1 MKRYLLDTHTL
12 LWYDTDPGR
21 LGKQALRILQKSG
34 SQIFVSPI
42 SLFELQLKLR
52 RGKLPEAAPLLSDIQ
67 RMLRAYDFHSLD
79 LTIDQA
85 ILAAALEWK
94 HQDPFDRMIAA
105 QALSENLVLLSN
117 DRQFASLS
125 GLTTLW

>member
-21 LGKQALRILQKSG
+21 LGKQALRVLQKSA

-42 SLFELQLKLR
+42 SLFEMQLKLR
-52 RGKLPEAAPLLSDIQ
+52 RGKLPEAAPLIADIQ
-67 RMLRAYDFHSLD
+67 RILQAYDFHSLD

-94 HQDPFDRMIAA
+94 HHDPFDRMIAA

-117 DRQFASLS
+117 DRQFASLP